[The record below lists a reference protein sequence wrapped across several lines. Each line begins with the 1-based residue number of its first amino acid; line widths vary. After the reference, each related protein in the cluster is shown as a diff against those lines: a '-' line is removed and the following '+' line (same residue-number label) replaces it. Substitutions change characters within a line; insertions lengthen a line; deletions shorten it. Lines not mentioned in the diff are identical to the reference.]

1 MWVCAPSWVQYCT
14 TVLQYCTFLGAV
26 LHHSTA
32 RSTIGTR
39 IASLRWKPGYSGR
52 PPPGPPHI
60 SWWLGEFTFG
70 HQFLLEHMRTN
81 SNLKWD
87 EIDISQR
94 RKHWTFILQDR
105 PRDIWSVNILYIIKN
120 KWMDWKQGRAKH
132 FETWTW
138 GIPTKASLQKKWIS
152 SHRAPIT
159 VPQAQSPVLSA
170 EQEVSIVSKAIFAI
184 IAFKLAIAWSAS
196 FVSYPARLDPACW
209 GLRVGMKRLDPVHG
223 LAVEEEFLNMESMK
237 TLRSKTLRK
246 PLHILKSNANQPIEK
261 MKEKTGGRKR
271 LQPSMKTVAW
281 PCPDSFFS
289 TLVQIPDPGHI
300 LVSSSCSRIPEK
312 PVKFKIWLL
321 EPVHDYILH
330 IISIVTTHYNNSWSL
345 LFVLKL

>member
-14 TVLQYCTFLGAV
+14 
-26 LHHSTA
+26 TA

-60 SWWLGEFTFG
+60 SWWLGAFSFG
-70 HQFLLEHMRTN
+70 HLLTIWIGMRSTFPKGEN
-81 SNLKWD
+81 IEPFFCRTPAARYL
-87 EIDISQR
+87 ISQHFVHHLKQVNGLKTR
-94 RKHWTFILQDR
+94 EGKTFRNLNLRHSNESKFAKKMDPESPCSDHSSTGAITCALCRARGTNCLKSKHC
-105 PRDIWSVNILYIIKN
+105 
-120 KWMDWKQGRAKH
+120 
-132 FETWTW
+132 
-138 GIPTKASLQKKWIS
+138 IS
-152 SHRAPIT
+152 SA
-159 VPQAQSPVLSA
+159 
-170 EQEVSIVSKAIFAI
+170 IV
-184 IAFKLAIAWSAS
+184 AFTLAIAWSAS

-300 LVSSSCSRIPEK
+300 LVSSSCSRISDK
-312 PVKFKIWLL
+312 PVKFKI
-321 EPVHDYILH
+321 
-330 IISIVTTHYNNSWSL
+330 
-345 LFVLKL
+345 

>member
-1 MWVCAPSWVQYCT
+1 MDLESPCSDHSSTGAITCALCRARGINC
-14 TVLQYCTFLGAV
+14 LK
-26 LHHSTA
+26 ST
-32 RSTIGTR
+32 
-39 IASLRWKPGYSGR
+39 
-52 PPPGPPHI
+52 H
-60 SWWLGEFTFG
+60 
-70 HQFLLEHMRTN
+70 
-81 SNLKWD
+81 
-87 EIDISQR
+87 
-94 RKHWTFILQDR
+94 
-105 PRDIWSVNILYIIKN
+105 
-120 KWMDWKQGRAKH
+120 
-132 FETWTW
+132 
-138 GIPTKASLQKKWIS
+138 WIS
-152 SHRAPIT
+152 
-159 VPQAQSPVLSA
+159 
-170 EQEVSIVSKAIFAI
+170 FAI